1 MTTYL
6 NGYHIVAKSNG
17 RDLNSEYRVYKVME
31 QLSDNIIAMPVA
43 TSGEPMANEPAAI
56 FDITRLKAGK
66 IFSNYKAALKYYTMQ
81 FTGNLPGS
89 KPSRVPIKA

>member
-17 RDLNSEYRVYKVME
+17 RDLNSEFRVYKVME

-43 TSGEPMANEPAAI
+43 TGGEPMTDEPAAI

-66 IFSNYKAALKYYTMQ
+66 LFSNYNAALKYYTRTI
-81 FTGNLPGS
+81 TGNLPGS